1 MKLPLSWLKEFVA
14 IDAEVA
20 ELSRRL
26 TAAGIEVESIE
37 RIEPPF
43 SGVIVAK
50 VLSVGKHP
58 NADRLSVCEVDAGAA
73 GKFRVVCGAPN
84 VKRGMKAALA
94 TVGAQLARGGHGSLE
109 TPPPLA
115 AVEIRGVQS
124 EGMLCSERELGFSD
138 SHAGIM
144 ALESNAPVGTALA
157 AYMGLQDTV
166 LDIAITA
173 NRGDCLSVLGLS
185 REIAALFG
193 TRLKE
198 PKLTRPSGP
207 PIDATGEPAA
217 ALTPFPVDIQAPQMC
232 PRYAALA
239 MDGIRIGPSPMWLR
253 RRLELCGMR
262 PLNNVVDVTNYVML
276 ERGQPLHAFNLAQ
289 VEDRRIVV
297 RRAGD
302 YFQFV
307 TLDNL
312 RRDLEPSDLMIAD
325 GRKLLAIAGVMG
337 GLNSEVSDSTVA
349 ILIESAFFDPMA
361 IARTSRRLGLRS
373 EASYRFERGIDRQGQ
388 VPAVIRAAALIG
400 KIAGG
405 REAGAITDV
414 EPIPAPTRE
423 IDFDLNAMA
432 SMLGVE
438 IPAVEVKRRL
448 RALGAAVESGAKAHL
463 HKAHLK
469 VAPPSFRPDLNEQA
483 DLVEEVARLNG
494 LEDVP
499 AVLAP
504 RAAAPRAENPER
516 AFTRRAREVLIGC
529 GLTEIKTIAFIAP
542 ADNARFPGLID
553 RFGSDGGAPVK
564 VTNPLSAELSELRLS
579 LMPGLLAALRFNL
592 NRQAGAFHGF
602 EIAKVFAASG
612 EAPAEALRLA
622 AISHGDFA
630 LAELGAK
637 RVKAGFLT
645 LKGTLE
651 TLFQST
657 GISERVEFERAP
669 VTPFLHPGRA
679 ARVKLDGR
687 ILGCLGELHPR
698 EAMRLELTQPCAL
711 CELDIAQ
718 LIAYV
723 LPRQSIE
730 PPPRFPAVRRDLAL
744 VLDREFPVGSVVR
757 TVAQVES
764 PLLEGVELFDVY
776 EGEPIASGKKSVAL
790 ALNYRAKDRTLTD
803 EEVNQAHAALI
814 AEVTARLGAE
824 LRQ

>member
-1 MKLPLSWLKEFVA
+1 MKVPLSWLKEFVA
-14 IDAEVA
+14 IDANVA
-20 ELSRRL
+20 ELCRRL
-26 TAAGIEVESIE
+26 TAGGVEVESIE

-50 VLSVGKHP
+50 VVSVAKHP
-58 NADRLSVCEVDAGAA
+58 NADRLSVCEVNAGAA

-94 TVGAQLARGGHGSLE
+94 TVGAQLARGGKGSLE
-109 TPPPLA
+109 TPPPLGQS
-115 AVEIRGVQS
+115 EIRGVQS

-138 SHAGIM
+138 SQAGIM

-157 AYMGLQDTV
+157 AYMDLQDTV

-193 TRLKE
+193 ARLKE
-198 PKLTRPSGP
+198 PKLIP
-207 PIDATGEPAA
+207 PRAPQIAA
-217 ALTPFPVDIQAPQMC
+217 STDQPVVALAPFPVEIQAPQMC

-239 MDGIRIGPSPMWLR
+239 MEGIRIGPSPRWLR

-262 PLNNVVDVTNYVML
+262 PLNNVVNVTNYVML
-276 ERGQPLHAFNLAQ
+276 ERGQPLHAFDLAQ
-289 VEDRRIVV
+289 IEERRIVV

-312 RRDLEPSDLMIAD
+312 RRDLEPSDLMIAG

-388 VPAVIRAAALIG
+388 VPALIRAAALIG

-405 REAGAITDV
+405 RAAGAITDV
-414 EPIPAPTRE
+414 EPIPAPKRE

-438 IPAVEVKRRL
+438 IPANEVKRRL
-448 RALGAAVESGAKAHL
+448 RALGAVVEAGP
-463 HKAHLK
+463 KAHLK
-469 VAPPSFRPDLNEQA
+469 IAPPSFRPDLNEQA

-504 RAAAPRAENPER
+504 RAAAPRAENRER
-516 AFTRRAREVLIGC
+516 AFGRRAREVLIGC

-542 ADNARFPGLID
+542 ADNARFPGLE
-553 RFGSDGGAPVK
+553 GGAPVK
-564 VTNPLSAELSELRLS
+564 VTNPLSAELSELRVS

-602 EIAKVFAASG
+602 EIAKVFAARG
-612 EAPAEALRLA
+612 EAPAEATRLA

-630 LAELGAK
+630 LAEVGA
-637 RVKAGFLT
+637 RQVKAGFLT

-651 TLFQST
+651 TFFQAV
-657 GISERVEFERAP
+657 GISERVEFERADSP
-669 VTPFLHPGRA
+669 VTTFLHPGRA
-679 ARVKLDGR
+679 ARIKFDGR

-698 EAMRLELTQPCAL
+698 EAMRLELTQPSAL

-764 PLLEGVELFDVY
+764 PLLEGVELFNVY

-803 EEVNQAHAALI
+803 EEVNRAHAALV

>member
-1 MKLPLSWLKEFVA
+1 MKVPLSWIKEFVA
-14 IDAEVA
+14 IDADVA

-26 TAAGIEVESIE
+26 TAGGVEVESVE

-50 VLSVGKHP
+50 VVSVGRHP
-58 NADRLSVCEVDAGAA
+58 NADRLSVCEVDAGTA
-73 GKFRVVCGAPN
+73 GRFKVVCGAPN
-84 VKRGMKAALA
+84 VKRGMKTALA
-94 TVGAQLARGGHGSLE
+94 TVGAQLARGGHGSAE
-109 TPPPLA
+109 KPPPLA
-115 AVEIRGVQS
+115 ASEIRGVQS

-138 SHAGIM
+138 SHAGII
-144 ALESNAPVGTALA
+144 ALESNAPIGTALA
-157 AYMGLQDTV
+157 EYIGLQDIV

-193 TRLKE
+193 ARLKD
-198 PKLTRPSGP
+198 PKLTWPSAP
-207 PIDATGEPAA
+207 QPAQANDEIAATGQPAA
-217 ALTPFPVDIQAPQMC
+217 ALLPFPVEIQASQMC

-239 MDGIRIGPSPMWLR
+239 MDGITIGPSPMWLR

-276 ERGQPLHAFNLAQ
+276 ERGQPLHAFDLAQ
-289 VEDRRIVV
+289 IEERRIVV
-297 RRAGD
+297 RRAAD

-337 GLNSEVSDSTVA
+337 GLNSEVSDATVA
-349 ILIESAFFDPMA
+349 ILIESAYFDPMA

-388 VPAVIRAAALIG
+388 VPAVIRAGSLIAR
-400 KIAGG
+400 IAGG
-405 REAGAITDV
+405 RKAGAIADV
-414 EPIPAPTRE
+414 EPMPAPKRE
-423 IDFDLNAMA
+423 SDFDLNAMA

-438 IPAVEVKRRL
+438 IPANEVKRRL
-448 RALGAAVESGAKAHL
+448 RSLGAVVEAGAKAHL
-463 HKAHLK
+463 K
-469 VAPPSFRPDLNEQA
+469 VSPPSFRPDLNEQA
-483 DLVEEVARLNG
+483 DLVEEVARLTG

-504 RAAAPRAENPER
+504 RPAAPRPQNRER
-516 AFTRRAREVLIGC
+516 AFTRLTREVLNGC

-542 ADNARFPGLID
+542 ADNAKFPGLES
-553 RFGSDGGAPVK
+553 GVPVK

-579 LMPGLLAALRFNL
+579 LIPGLLAALRFNL
-592 NRQAGAFHGF
+592 NRQAVALHGF
-602 EIAKVFAASG
+602 EIAKVFAAGG
-612 EAPAEALRLA
+612 EAPAEANHLA
-622 AISHGDFA
+622 AISYGDCA
-630 LAELGAK
+630 LAEVGAR

-651 TLFQST
+651 TLFQAI
-657 GISERVEFERAP
+657 GISQRVEFERAAAP
-669 VTPFLHPGRA
+669 VTAFLHPGRA
-679 ARVKLDGR
+679 AQIKLDGKV
-687 ILGCLGELHPR
+687 LGCLGELHPR

-723 LPRQSIE
+723 LPRKSIE
-730 PPPRFPAVRRDLAL
+730 PPPRFPAVGRDLAL
-744 VLDREFPVGSVVR
+744 VVDRDFPAGSVVR

-790 ALNYRAKDRTLTD
+790 ALSYRARDRTLTD
-803 EEVNQAHAALI
+803 EEVNRAHAALV